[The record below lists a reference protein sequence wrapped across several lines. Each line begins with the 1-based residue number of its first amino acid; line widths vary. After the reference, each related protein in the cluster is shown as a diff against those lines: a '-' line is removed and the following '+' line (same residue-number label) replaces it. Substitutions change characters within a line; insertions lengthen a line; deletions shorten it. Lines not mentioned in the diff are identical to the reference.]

1 MAVGT
6 DGPNQ
11 ISNCAFTGGNTW
23 PGGAGLVEITVGGTV
38 LGALHGVPHIGDTAR
53 EAALWRTLQIFKGLK
68 QRDLGSQ
75 TALLSGHR
83 PPESCHR

>member
-11 ISNCAFTGGNTW
+11 IPNCAFTGGNTW
-23 PGGAGLVEITVGGTV
+23 PGGAGLVEIAVGRSV
-38 LGALHGVPHIGDTAR
+38 LGALHGMPHIGNTPR
-53 EAALWRTLQIFKGLK
+53 EATLWRTLQIFKSLK
-68 QRDLGSQ
+68 QRDLSSQ

-83 PPESCHR
+83 AP